1 MNDRFVLRIGCW
13 LLVPAL
19 VGLYVLVRCLHL
31 DLFITTDEP
40 FWLGRSANFYR
51 ALNQGD
57 LVHTY
62 QMAHPGILTMWAGTF
77 AYLLT
82 FPEYAQHVTANLNH
96 VYGIDAVLRELGQDP
111 MGILNVARVAKILL
125 QGLMFGIALGFL
137 HYLFG
142 RWVMVLSGLLI
153 TFDPFVSGLDSL
165 LHVDGLFA
173 ITSFAAVLAMAAAA
187 RSRLDA
193 MTPWLVAGALAA
205 CAWMTRA
212 TGLVLVAML
221 LGAALVQVL
230 LRIRT
235 RGRGSLRI
243 ELEAPVFS
251 IMLWTTGAMAV
262 SLLLLPALWVD
273 PFGTMQHIWDWSSDA
288 ASGGHERP
296 IFFLGEAQR
305 GDPGV
310 WFYPVTLLWR
320 STPVSLIGVVAFL
333 ALLPVACRR
342 GWITRDQ
349 MRTLALL
356 IVFAGAYTLAMSL
369 GAKKFDRYI
378 LPVYP
383 VISVLAAVGGMFL
396 ARRLRSWKPQWRRVF
411 VPTIATLLVL
421 GQVASLASA
430 VPYRIDYFNPVFG
443 GLARAQHYVQ
453 VGWGEGA
460 AEAVAFIADDAEGR
474 EVTVQ
479 TSSVKSMFTYVSPPN
494 LHFASFGLDTPAG
507 WFETDYFVP
516 GIQEW
521 QRDLSPSYTMMQD
534 YEPVHKMEIQ
544 GVPFFEVYTPRMLP
558 PPERLRAVTGCTAI
572 FGEGIRLMQIIGRD
586 GSIDMYWLT
595 TGEVPDRLQVSM
607 TLSGPGES
615 SGSLPTQT
623 AEWDLPE
630 EGLMS
635 RVTLPDPRGP
645 DAAPLPEYEMSIQI
659 RSLETGDVL
668 VINADGPDE
677 MNDELITH
685 SECYYAT

>member
-1 MNDRFVLRIGCW
+1 MNDCVALRIGRW
-13 LLVPAL
+13 LLIPAL
-19 VGLYVLVRCLHL
+19 VGLYVVVRCLHL
-31 DLFITTDEP
+31 DLFLTTDEP

-51 ALNQGD
+51 ALSQSD

-62 QMAHPGILTMWAGTF
+62 QMAHPGIPTMWAGTV
-77 AYLLT
+77 AYLVT
-82 FPEYAQHVTANLNH
+82 FPEYAQQVTTNLNH
-96 VYGIDAVLRELGQDP
+96 VYGIDAVLREFGQDP
-111 MGILNVARVAKILL
+111 MEILNVARVAKILL
-125 QGLMFGIALGFL
+125 QGLVFGISLGYL
-137 HYLFG
+137 RHLFG
-142 RWVMVLSGLLI
+142 RWVMVLSSLLI
-153 TFDPFVSGLDSL
+153 AFDPFVSGLDSL

-187 RSRLDA
+187 RSRSDA
-193 MTPWLVAGALAA
+193 MAPWLVAGALAA

-212 TGLVLVAML
+212 TGLVLVAIL

-243 ELEAPVFS
+243 ELEAPAFS
-251 IMLWTTGAMAV
+251 IMLWTTGAMAA

-273 PFGTMQHIWDWSSDA
+273 PFGTMQQVWNWSSDA
-288 ASGGHERP
+288 ARDGHERP
-296 IFFLGEAQR
+296 IYFLGDVHR
-305 GDPGV
+305 GDPGM

-320 STPVSLIGVVAFL
+320 STPVSLIGVAAFL

-342 GWITRDQ
+342 RWITRDQ

-479 TSSVKSMFTYVSPPN
+479 TSSVKPVFTYVSPPN

-534 YEPVHKMEIQ
+534 YEPAHTVEIQ
-544 GVPFFEVYTPRMLP
+544 DVPFFEVYTPRMLP
-558 PPERLRAVTGCTAI
+558 LPERLRAVTGCTAT
-572 FGEGIRLMQIIGRD
+572 FGEGVRLMQVIGRE
-586 GSIDMYWLT
+586 GSIDFYWLT
-595 TGEVPDRLQVSM
+595 TGEIPDRLKVSM

-615 SGSLPTQT
+615 SESLPAQT

-630 EGLMS
+630 KGLMS
-635 RVTLPDPRGP
+635 RVTVTDPRGP
-645 DAAPLPEYEMSIQI
+645 DAAPLPEYEMSIQV
-659 RSLETGDVL
+659 RNPNSADALTVYVDGSGEAGDL
-668 VINADGPDE
+668 LTTQP
-677 MNDELITH
+677 
-685 SECYYAT
+685 ECYYAT